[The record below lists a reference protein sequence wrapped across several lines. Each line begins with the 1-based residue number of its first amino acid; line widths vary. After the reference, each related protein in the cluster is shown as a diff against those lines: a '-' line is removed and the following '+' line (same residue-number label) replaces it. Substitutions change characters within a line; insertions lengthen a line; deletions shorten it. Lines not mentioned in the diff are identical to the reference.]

1 MNEMFLPRELSMS
14 QKTNEDGGGLF
25 ETTSTGSYKNWLVKP
40 DNAPQINIGSPV
52 LIIDDAK
59 SDSVGAGAA
68 SEYLLQYWGDANV
81 ETPRNELSFTLQPDV
96 CSSPLQPTEKPTLNP
111 ETHIPIPA

>member
-1 MNEMFLPRELSMS
+1 MNQE
-14 QKTNEDGGGLF
+14 TNEYGGGLF
-25 ETTSTGSYKNWLVKP
+25 ETTSISSYKNWLVKP

-52 LIIDDAK
+52 LIDDAK

-68 SEYLLQYWGDANV
+68 SEYLLQHWGDASV

-96 CSSPLQPTEKPTLNP
+96 CSSPLQPTEKPALNP
-111 ETHIPIPA
+111 ETPIANPA